1 MPAPLEIAPH
11 ATPNPNGLKFDVNRT
26 LTDKSL
32 WFATA
37 QAAAAHPLARAV
49 LLIPGVKSFM
59 IGATFVSVVKEPSAA
74 WETLVPQVE
83 AALRQQLG

>member
-1 MPAPLEIAPH
+1 MPAPLEIVPQ

-49 LLIPGVKSFM
+49 LAIPGVKSFM
-59 IGATFVSVVKEPSAA
+59 VGSTFVSVVKEPAAA
-74 WETLVPQVE
+74 WDVLVPQVE
-83 AALRQQLG
+83 AVLREHLG